1 MTLSKT
7 ELLKKQAAA
16 MKKELLQ
23 KSICCVDIVT
33 LMKREEVA
41 FSKIQLS

>member
-23 KSICCVDIVT
+23 NSNCCVDIVT
-33 LMKREEVA
+33 LRKCQEVA
-41 FSKIQLS
+41 FPKIQLP